1 MEEKEAVVYVEG
13 GIEGEWASFC
23 CCILAE
29 ESSILR
35 FAAAIF
41 FSGKNANWAG
51 CAFSWRVSR
60 KAWMTKRK
68 RIGDMLSP

>member
-1 MEEKEAVVYVEG
+1 MEEEEAVVYIEG
-13 GIEGEWASFC
+13 GIEGEWASIC
-23 CCILAE
+23 CCVLAK

-35 FAAAIF
+35 FAVAVF
-41 FSGKNANWAG
+41 FREECKLGG

-68 RIGDMLSP
+68 RTGDMLSP